1 MLYVVLHGLYIA
13 KRNFVILI
21 KIIKMFKHVQGKDI
35 TIGSGTLKPKID
47 SIYEMFYIEL
57 IISGHLF

>member
-1 MLYVVLHGLYIA
+1 
-13 KRNFVILI
+13 
-21 KIIKMFKHVQGKDI
+21 MFKHVQGKDI

-57 IISGHLF
+57 IISGLFFDDNIDGPKD